1 MAHIVEWGGKIG
13 VFDYHWQVDQW
24 MEAMAVED
32 EYREYERQMKEKE
45 ATESKQEADEQERN
59 SEAS

>member
-24 MEAMAVED
+24 MEAMNVED
-32 EYREYERQMKEKE
+32 EYRDYERKRQEKE
-45 ATESKQEADEQERN
+45 ETESKKEADGK
-59 SEAS
+59 